1 MKQLSKDDVRD
12 GGEDDV
18 DVLAVGGARVMD
30 VGGVRVL
37 AGLHE
42 LKLDEVKSLFVVGLK
57 GKQRLSKSQ

>member
-1 MKQLSKDDVRD
+1 MKQLSEDDVRD

-18 DVLAVGGARVMD
+18 DVLAVGGARVVD
-30 VGGVRVL
+30 VGGVWVL

-42 LKLDEVKSLFVVGLK
+42 LKLDEVKSLFVARLK